1 MKGMTAH
8 ELQAWL
14 RSQFPKED
22 ERNEWKEWRSL
33 KHHVSGQQ
41 GDDVIS
47 YVAAISNM
55 EGGALVLG
63 VEDKTLKV
71 TGIADVH
78 TYTPESLKFQLT
90 QLCSDLPSE
99 GLSVQELIAA
109 DTQARV
115 WVVQIPKHAPRRP
128 VRAKGKAW
136 QRIGDSLLELRPDR
150 LESILSEPLA
160 NFDWSAVVVPK
171 ARIADLD
178 PQAIEVARKKFADRN
193 ATKPWAGEI
202 AAWSDATFLDKARLA
217 VNGALTRTAL
227 LLLGRPES
235 VHLLSPH
242 VAEIS
247 WKLPNE
253 QAVEHFGPPFLLNT
267 TDVLKRIRNPN
278 IKLFPATR
286 LLAEEMPK
294 YDTRVILEALHN
306 CVAHQDYERCARI
319 IVEEH
324 RGHVIFRS
332 EGGFF
337 DGQPEQYLAGVRMPG
352 RYRNKFLATAMVEL
366 DMIDTAGFG
375 IYEMFS
381 KQRRRFLP
389 LPDYEQSDASHVVLK
404 IYGQA
409 IDENYSQLLMERSDL
424 PLEQV
429 LWLDRVQKKQKV
441 DAAHIAE
448 LRKAGLI
455 EGRKPHWTVSANI
468 AAVTNSQNE
477 YILNRGFSDDHY
489 KKLML
494 ERLEKFGPTS
504 GRALRHLIWDMLPN
518 ILSDDAK
525 ETKVKNLRT
534 ALRLRGL
541 DGKQIEIDPTGPAR
555 GPNAIWRIKQKSQSC
570 LNQTD
575 GNNLNNVI

>member
-1 MKGMTAH
+1 MNGMTAQ
-8 ELQAWL
+8 ELQTWL
-14 RSQFPKED
+14 REQFPKED
-22 ERNEWKEWRSL
+22 ERYEWKEWRSL

-47 YVAAISNM
+47 YVSAIANM
-55 EGGALVLG
+55 EGGGLVLG

-71 TGIADVH
+71 IGIADVH
-78 TYTPESLKFQLT
+78 TYTAESLKFQLA

-99 GLSVQELIAA
+99 GLAVQEFMTT

-136 QRIGDSLLELRPDR
+136 QRVGDSLVELRQDR
-150 LESILSEPLA
+150 LETILNEPLA
-160 NFDWSAVVVPK
+160 NHDWSAVVVPK
-171 ARIADLD
+171 ASIADLD
-178 PQAIEVARKKFADRN
+178 PQALAVARQKFAARN
-193 ATKPWAGEI
+193 ATKPWANEI
-202 AAWSDATFLDKARLA
+202 AGWSDAIFLDKARLA
-217 VNGALTRTAL
+217 INGDMTRTAL
-227 LLLGRPES
+227 LLLGRPEC

-247 WKLPNE
+247 WKLPDE
-253 QAVEHFGPPFLLNT
+253 RAVEHFGPPFLLT
-267 TDVLKRIRNPN
+267 TTEVLKRIRNPN

-324 RGHVIFRS
+324 RGHVIFRNA
-332 EGGFF
+332 GGFF
-337 DGQPEQYLAGVRMPG
+337 DGQPEQYLAGARMPG
-352 RYRNKFLATAMVEL
+352 RYRNKFLTTAMVEL

-389 LPDYEQSDASHVVLK
+389 LPDYEQSDALHVVLK

-429 LWLDRVQKKQKV
+429 LWLDRIQKKQKV
-441 DAAHIAE
+441 DATHVAE
-448 LRKAGLI
+448 LRKARLI

-468 AAVTNSQNE
+468 AAATDSQSE
-477 YILNRGFSDDHY
+477 YILNRGFSDDYY
-489 KKLML
+489 KGLIL
-494 ERLEKFGPTS
+494 RRLEKFGPTS
-504 GRALRHLIWDMLPN
+504 GRELRNLIWDKLPN
-518 ILSDDAK
+518 ILNNEAK

-541 DGKQIEIDPTGPAR
+541 DGKKIEIDPAGPAR
-555 GPNAIWRIKQKSQSC
+555 GPSAIWRIKRE
-570 LNQTD
+570 
-575 GNNLNNVI
+575 G

>member
-1 MKGMTAH
+1 MSSMTAQ
-8 ELQAWL
+8 ELQTWL
-14 RSQFPKED
+14 RGQFPKED
-22 ERNEWKEWRSL
+22 ERYEWKDWRSL

-47 YVAAISNM
+47 YISAIANM
-55 EGGALVLG
+55 EGGALVLA

-71 TGIADVH
+71 IGISDVH

-90 QLCSDLPSE
+90 QLCSDLPAE
-99 GLSVQELIAA
+99 GLAVQEFMTA

-115 WVVQIPKHAPRRP
+115 WVVQVPKHASRRP

-136 QRIGDSLLELRPDR
+136 QRVGDSLIELRPDR
-150 LESILSEPLA
+150 LETILYEPLA
-160 NFDWSAVVVPK
+160 NHDWSAVVVPG
-171 ARIADLD
+171 ASINDLD
-178 PQAIEVARKKFADRN
+178 PQALAITRQKFAARN
-193 ATKPWAGEI
+193 ATKPWANEI
-202 AAWSDATFLDKARLA
+202 AGWSDAVFLDKARLA
-217 VNGALTRTAL
+217 INGDMTRTAL
-227 LLLGRPES
+227 LLLGRPEC

-247 WKLPNE
+247 WKLPDE
-253 QAVEHFGPPFLLNT
+253 RAVEHFAPPFLLT
-267 TDVLKRIRNPN
+267 TTEVLKRIRNPN

-324 RGHVIFRS
+324 RGHVIFRNA
-332 EGGFF
+332 GGFF
-337 DGQPEQYLAGVRMPG
+337 DGQPEQYLAGSRMPG
-352 RYRNKFLATAMVEL
+352 RYRNKFLTTAMVEL

-389 LPDYEQSDASHVVLK
+389 LPDYEQSDALHVVLK

-429 LWLDRVQKKQKV
+429 LWLDRIQKKQKV
-441 DAAHIAE
+441 EASHVAE
-448 LRKAGLI
+448 LRKARLI
-455 EGRKPHWTVSANI
+455 EGRKPNWTVSASI
-468 AAVTNSQNE
+468 AAATDSQSE
-477 YILNRGFSDDHY
+477 YILNRGFGDDYY
-489 KKLML
+489 KGLIL
-494 ERLEKFGPTS
+494 RRLEKFGPTS
-504 GRALRHLIWDMLPN
+504 GRELRNLIWDKLPN
-518 ILSDDAK
+518 ILNNEAK

-541 DGKQIEIDPTGPAR
+541 DGKQIEIDAAGPAR
-555 GPNAIWRIKQKSQSC
+555 GPSAIWRIKRE
-570 LNQTD
+570 
-575 GNNLNNVI
+575 G